1 MVWTNADP
9 KLANLWE
16 LWLNADDVEESAKAD
31 YSWKPDYHRS
41 ESTEFTNA
49 VLDLHWDPTKSFF
62 YDFNLTSNERT
73 ENYSPAGL
81 WPLWQNITP
90 PALENNDE
98 EALKVFAGVRYLLDK
113 YVGIPSVATVLATGL
128 NWVSLFRSSTVW
140 Y

>member
-1 MVWTNADP
+1 M
-9 KLANLWE
+9 
-16 LWLNADDVEESAKAD
+16 
-31 YSWKPDYHRS
+31 
-41 ESTEFTNA
+41 
-49 VLDLHWDPTKSFF
+49 LDLHWDPTKSFF

-128 NWVSLFRSSTVW
+128 NWVSLLSTHHASDSVGFPQRLASSPLCVL
-140 Y
+140 